1 MVIREG
7 LGYINKDETPTS
19 RETIFVKGK
28 KETPSQVA
36 SPSTPKCTHYR
47 KSGHTQK
54 KCYTKLEGFES
65 QMNQLMN
72 YFNFLKNNILYI
84 GKEEET

>member
-28 KETPSQVA
+28 EETPSQVA
-36 SPSTPKCTHYR
+36 SPSTP
-47 KSGHTQK
+47 
-54 KCYTKLEGFES
+54 
-65 QMNQLMN
+65 
-72 YFNFLKNNILYI
+72 
-84 GKEEET
+84 